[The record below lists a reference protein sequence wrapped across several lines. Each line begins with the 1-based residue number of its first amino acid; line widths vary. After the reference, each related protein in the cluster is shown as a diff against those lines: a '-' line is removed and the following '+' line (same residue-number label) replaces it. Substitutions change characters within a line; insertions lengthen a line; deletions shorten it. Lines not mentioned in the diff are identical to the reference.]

1 MFCLVHSIAQQV
13 HSTEHTWEHAWYIQQ
28 PRGHIYIPS
37 RHVIPEHACLELS
50 RSEQVLS
57 TLIYLLDTFSNRPGL
72 KPKTLCSFNFR
83 SYLSLPSSAAGCN
96 FYGTFL
102 SSPLFILCCTGI
114 CEGRRLETEI
124 YFLSA

>member
-28 PRGHIYIPS
+28 PRGHIYMPS
-37 RHVIPEHACLELS
+37 RHVIPENACLELS

-57 TLIYLLDTFSNRPGL
+57 TLIYLLDTFSSRPGL
-72 KPKTLCSFNFR
+72 KPKTLCSFNLR
-83 SYLSLPSSAAGCN
+83 VISLFPAQLLAA
-96 FYGTFL
+96 TSMEL
-102 SSPLFILCCTGI
+102 SSPLHFILCCTGI